1 MDGGRESDD
10 LHAGSPRHRH
20 PPGTG
25 PARAMT
31 MHRPSLLSRLRDR
44 LAALL
49 DLAPPGPAA
58 AHPGHGDAGAPA
70 DDHDRGDASTG
81 DRDPG
86 GAAGGGMGEKEMAAI
101 GRCAFEATAACL
113 DQVPPPTGDAL
124 RRDTALADETA
135 AQLGLPAG
143 EAAALHAAFILTRLD
158 AATRARLA
166 TPDAV
171 TAQRARAE
179 GLRADADARP
189 GATPAAPPVDPLT
202 RLPLLPF
209 LFGSFEQDLRRAES
223 LGRPLTLI
231 QLDIDDFGALNER
244 YGRAAGDRVLRGV
257 ARAIRSTLRP
267 GDTCVRCAGDEF
279 VITVPGVGEEGIAA
293 VLARV
298 ETAILRHKFAVA
310 RGLTVQVGVTIGAA
324 AFPADGRTHE
334 ALLAVAEARR
344 LDRLFARRRRPED
357 ADKHVRFPGRPDV
370 PVN

>member
-1 MDGGRESDD
+1 M
-10 LHAGSPRHRH
+10 A
-20 PPGTG
+20 
-25 PARAMT
+25 

-44 LAALL
+44 LAALF
-49 DLAPPGPAA
+49 DLTTPGPAVA
-58 AHPGHGDAGAPA
+58 AGPRRGESGAPA
-70 DDHDRGDASTG
+70 GDLNRGG
-81 DRDPG
+81 P
-86 GAAGGGMGEKEMAAI
+86 AGGGVGEREMAAI
-101 GRCAFEATAACL
+101 ARCALEATAACL

-124 RRDTALADETA
+124 RRDATLADETA
-135 AQLGLPAG
+135 AQFGLPPG
-143 EAAALHAAFILTRLD
+143 EAVALNAALILARLD
-158 AATRARLA
+158 AATRARVA

-171 TAQRARAE
+171 SAQCARAE
-179 GLRADADARP
+179 SLRGVADARP
-189 GATPAAPPVDPLT
+189 GAGPKAASEATPAVPPVDPLT
-202 RLPLLPF
+202 RLPLLRF

-279 VITVPGVGEEGIAA
+279 VITVPGVGEDGIAA

-298 ETAILRHKFAVA
+298 ETAVLRHKFAVA
-310 RGLTVQVGVTIGAA
+310 RGLTVRVGVTIGAA
-324 AFPADGRTHE
+324 AFPTDGRTHE

-344 LDRLFARRRRPED
+344 LDRLFSRRRRPED
-357 ADKHVRFPGRPDV
+357 AGKHFRFPGRPDV